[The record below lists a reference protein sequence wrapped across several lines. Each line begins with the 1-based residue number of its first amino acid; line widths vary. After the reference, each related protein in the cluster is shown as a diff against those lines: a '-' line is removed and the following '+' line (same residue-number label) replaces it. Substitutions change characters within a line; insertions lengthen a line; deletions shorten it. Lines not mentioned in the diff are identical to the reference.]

1 MPIEGSN
8 IHLKRICWPSKL
20 SDTFSNSKQR
30 SRWIFYTSIL
40 ADNRNWDSQGWA
52 ADSNLVSDHNLSR
65 RSSPPRANLVHVGI
79 MDKQCVCEKVRIT
92 LAYSSEVQRRY
103 FKADCLANHD
113 QQLDF
118 LYYPLADTFRLFH
131 GTFDQ
136 TGVFIGLAWKIIVWL
151 SRH

>member
-1 MPIEGSN
+1 M
-8 IHLKRICWPSKL
+8 
-20 SDTFSNSKQR
+20 
-30 SRWIFYTSIL
+30 
-40 ADNRNWDSQGWA
+40 
-52 ADSNLVSDHNLSR
+52 
-65 RSSPPRANLVHVGI
+65 HVGI

-131 GTFDQ
+131 VMGPLIRQ
-136 TGVFIGLAWKIIVWL
+136 ECLLVWL
-151 SRH
+151 EKSLSGCLDTNHFVWSSLYTMTIVHQHFFLRANEVLNQTAVT